1 MPKIFVYPTT
11 GISAHIPRKMIY
23 AMYLPLF
30 CWTLPIYREPLWVE
44 TLISDFLGWT
54 RYEISQIVNQSD
66 VLMRVLNHPY
76 WRFVDLFPIFI
87 VISIVF
93 FIIEFWQRRRD
104 QAAEETVFELPGDA
118 PEMRPETLSST
129 SQATAVDT
137 TLRSGTPGTFI
148 NRLQSIS
155 NGRTSPG
162 SLSLEVGTNV
172 RFDVGRSSPG
182 PQTTFTD
189 SSSSSGS
196 SSYFGSPS
204 SSSSRNFSLLKN
216 TAPVSYFTLHK
227 GMLLVA
233 DGTPANK
240 VAEQDDDE
248 YGIATLYDPPTR
260 SWGKVRWRKNVAK

>member
-1 MPKIFVYPTT
+1 
-11 GISAHIPRKMIY
+11 
-23 AMYLPLF
+23 MYLPLF

-129 SQATAVDT
+129 SRATAVDT
-137 TLRSGTPGTFI
+137 TLRSGTPGTF
-148 NRLQSIS
+148 
-155 NGRTSPG
+155 
-162 SLSLEVGTNV
+162 V
-172 RFDVGRSSPG
+172 FPG

-216 TAPVSYFTLHK
+216 TAPVFYFTLHK

-248 YGIATLYDPPTR
+248 YGIATSYDPPTR
-260 SWGKVRWRKNVAK
+260 SWGNVRWRKNVAK